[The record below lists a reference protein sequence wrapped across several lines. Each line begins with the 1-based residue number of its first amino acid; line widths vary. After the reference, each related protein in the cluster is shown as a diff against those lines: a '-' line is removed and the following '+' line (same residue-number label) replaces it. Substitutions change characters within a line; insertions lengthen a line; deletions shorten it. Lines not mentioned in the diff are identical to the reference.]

1 MNSTGSRR
9 RSILLASATFV
20 CTAAAI
26 FFGLLFYFLYGQ
38 YRGLF
43 NEQGRYFDG
52 ITVHDE
58 QSFVLIVPT
67 LVFVVAAVVFG
78 LIWRRA
84 H

>member
-1 MNSTGSRR
+1 MNSTGSRK
-9 RSILLASATFV
+9 RSKLLGSATIV
-20 CTAAAI
+20 CTAAATL
-26 FFGLLFYFLYGQ
+26 FGSLFYALYWQ